1 MKLQVHIGPTDMQR
15 QKRKIKK
22 KKKKNPRTS
31 RH

>member
-22 KKKKNPRTS
+22 KKKNPRTS